1 MEIGMFAQ
9 CYVRE
14 GQTAHDAFEE
24 SIELAQLA
32 DDLGVDCYWL
42 AELHFRPHTPLSAPL
57 VLGSTIAA
65 RTKRMK
71 VGIGVQL
78 LPLANPL
85 RLAEECAM
93 LDHVTEGR
101 LIYGIGRSSFVD
113 GYQGYGVDYEES
125 RPMFF
130 EALEVLR
137 RAWGD
142 EPFSFEGQ
150 YFNFHNVNVIPKP
163 YQRPHPPIRI
173 ACESRASFPMMG
185 KFGFPILMRHQMELS
200 ELAEL
205 LGAYEDERHKAG
217 FEGPNNVTLQMNCY
231 LAETAEQARSD
242 VEYSALRDRR
252 VARQFQGGREGDAEA
267 AVRLSRLRETLSFE
281 DVAKRALY
289 TTPEEAVDRLQ
300 EYREAI
306 GITGV
311 SLNMNPGGQ
320 VPHEKVVSAIRLLM
334 ERVAPRL
341 N

>member
-1 MEIGMFAQ
+1 
-9 CYVRE
+9 
-14 GQTAHDAFEE
+14 
-24 SIELAQLA
+24 
-32 DDLGVDCYWL
+32 
-42 AELHFRPHTPLSAPL
+42 
-57 VLGSTIAA
+57 
-65 RTKRMK
+65 
-71 VGIGVQL
+71 
-78 LPLANPL
+78 
-85 RLAEECAM
+85 
-93 LDHVTEGR
+93 
-101 LIYGIGRSSFVD
+101 
-113 GYQGYGVDYEES
+113 
-125 RPMFF
+125 
-130 EALEVLR
+130 
-137 RAWGD
+137 
-142 EPFSFEGQ
+142 
-150 YFNFHNVNVIPKP
+150 
-163 YQRPHPPIRI
+163 
-173 ACESRASFPMMG
+173 
-185 KFGFPILMRHQMELS
+185 
-200 ELAEL
+200 
-205 LGAYEDERHKAG
+205 AG